1 MASKDLTTTRPP
13 ISIAG
18 AGIGGLSAALALHER
33 GHEAALFES
42 APEIVPLGVGINVQP
57 TAIAELSRLG
67 LADQLARI
75 GVATQAHRY
84 VDHRGRTLWTEP
96 RGIAAGHDYPQYSVH
111 RGHLQMMLLDAV
123 TERLGPGAVHSDAR
137 LSNISGSGE
146 TAIQLTVVNSDGR
159 SRILDTDV
167 LVGADGLHSTV
178 RRWLHPD
185 EAPVSVAGTTMWRGL
200 ADLPYIFLDGVTMII
215 ANDGTGTRLVAYPC
229 SEQAS
234 VEGRTLLNWVCLTP
248 SDRRSPSE
256 DERTGL
262 VNALAEW
269 DFDWFD
275 LTELAARSPQVS
287 VYPMVDRD
295 PLSHWGSGRVTLLGD
310 AAHPMYPIGANG
322 ASQAIIDAGALA
334 ECFTRAT
341 DPVSAL
347 RSYEAMRIIP
357 TTSIVEANRA
367 MNESEKKTASRA
379 GDPAAAPA
387 PRLREITTEYRTV
400 VDRSTAR

>member
-1 MASKDLTTTRPP
+1 MRTRDHP
-13 ISIAG
+13 
-18 AGIGGLSAALALHER
+18 
-33 GHEAALFES
+33 
-42 APEIVPLGVGINVQP
+42 PLGVGINVQP

-67 LADQLARI
+67 LADQLGRI

-84 VDHRGRTLWTEP
+84 VDHRGQTLWTEP

-123 TERLGPGAVHSDAR
+123 TERLGPDAVHADAR
-137 LSNISGSGE
+137 LSNISEAGE
-146 TAIQLTVVNSDGR
+146 TAIELTIVNSAGQTR
-159 SRILDTDV
+159 TLDTDV

-200 ADLPYIFLDGVTMII
+200 ADLPYTFLDGTTMII

-229 SEQAS
+229 SEQANS
-234 VEGRTLLNWVCLTP
+234 EGRTLLNWVCLTP
-248 SDRRSPSE
+248 ADRRSPSE
-256 DERTGL
+256 EERTGL

-269 DFDWFD
+269 EFDWFD
-275 LTELAARSPQVS
+275 LTELAARSAQVS

-295 PLSHWGSGRVTLLGD
+295 PLIRWGFGRVTLLGD

-334 ECFTRAT
+334 ECFTRAS
-341 DPVSAL
+341 DPTSAL
-347 RSYEAMRIIP
+347 GSYEAMRITP
-357 TTSIVEANRA
+357 TTSIVQANRA
-367 MNESEKKTASRA
+367 MNDSEKKTAART
-379 GDPAAAPA
+379 GDSIAAPA
-387 PRLREITTEYRTV
+387 GRLREITTDYRAV